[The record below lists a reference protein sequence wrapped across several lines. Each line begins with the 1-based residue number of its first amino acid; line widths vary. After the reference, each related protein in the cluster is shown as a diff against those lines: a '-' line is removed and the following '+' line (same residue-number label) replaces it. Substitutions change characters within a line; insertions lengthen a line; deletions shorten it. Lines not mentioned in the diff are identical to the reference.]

1 MTLVI
6 VQGFVD
12 RDAYLVFKKKMFVGF
27 LLKYGRAFFFLKKKT
42 RTKMSALSF
51 DHYLSYKFYV

>member
-12 RDAYLVFKKKMFVGF
+12 RDAYLIFKKKMFVGF
-27 LLKYGRAFFFLKKKT
+27 LLKYGRAFLLKKQKT
-42 RTKMSALSF
+42 KTSALSF